1 MSPDSTALHADAGA
15 VLDGW
20 RAPDAEQEA
29 LRELYL
35 RHLASYDDAMWRSCH
50 PEHLTASAL
59 VLDPD
64 AGKVLLTLHAKVGRW
79 LQLGGHCEP
88 EDSTLAGA
96 ALREATEE
104 SGLAD
109 LRLLPNPVQLS
120 RHPLTCDGRPSYHLD
135 VQFVALA
142 DHGAAEP
149 VISEES
155 HDLGWFGVDALPADA
170 DDAVQTL
177 VRRAVGHS

>member
-1 MSPDSTALHADAGA
+1 MTLHADATA
-15 VLDGW
+15 VLGGW

-29 LRELYL
+29 LREFYL
-35 RHLASYDDAMWRSCH
+35 KHLAGHDDAMWRSCD

-59 VLDPD
+59 VLDPAAD
-64 AGKVLLTLHAKVGRW
+64 KVLLTLHAKLGRW

-88 EDSTLAGA
+88 EDTTLAGA

-104 SGLAD
+104 SGLPG
-109 LRLLPNPVQLS
+109 LRLLPDPVQLS

-135 VQFVALA
+135 VQYVALA
-142 DHGAAEP
+142 DHGAAQP

-155 HDLGWFGVDALPADA
+155 HDLVWFGADALPADV
-170 DDAVQTL
+170 DDSVRAL
-177 VRRAVGHS
+177 VRRAVAARE